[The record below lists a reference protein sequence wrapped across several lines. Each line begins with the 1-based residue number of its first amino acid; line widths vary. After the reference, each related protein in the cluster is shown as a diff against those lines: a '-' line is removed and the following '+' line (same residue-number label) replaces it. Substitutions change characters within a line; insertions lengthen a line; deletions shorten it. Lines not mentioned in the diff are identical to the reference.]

1 MQLRL
6 FSVDLLG
13 KQSYNEIDLI
23 GKNIGEQEERKLTKL
38 LELDTQRRDAILN
51 AALKEFALRGYD
63 DASTNVIAREAG
75 ISKALM
81 FHYVSSKQELFLVV
95 YDFFSDL
102 MKHEYFELMN
112 YEERDIFNKLHQ
124 SYVLQIALIQK
135 YPWITEFSK
144 LSSITN
150 SDEIN
155 NELEKRKTY
164 SDCYP
169 KLFDDIDTTKFR
181 KGVDIEMC
189 KQIIL
194 WLNIGF
200 TNQLLHEIRSDETN
214 VNSDILLKKLD
225 RYFEEFKKIFY
236 GISYE

>member
-1 MQLRL
+1 M
-6 FSVDLLG
+6 
-13 KQSYNEIDLI
+13 
-23 GKNIGEQEERKLTKL
+23 TKL

>member
-1 MQLRL
+1 M

-51 AALKEFALRGYD
+51 AALKEFAVRGYD

-81 FHYVSSKQELFLVV
+81 FHYVSSKQELFFVV

-155 NELEKRKTY
+155 NELKKRKTY

-225 RYFEEFKKIFY
+225 RYFEELKKIFY

>member
-1 MQLRL
+1 M
-6 FSVDLLG
+6 
-13 KQSYNEIDLI
+13 
-23 GKNIGEQEERKLTKL
+23 TTL
-38 LELDTQRRDAILN
+38 LELDAQRRDAILN
-51 AALKEFALRGYD
+51 AALKEFAVRGYD
-63 DASTNVIAREAG
+63 NASTNVIAKEAG

-102 MKHEYFELMN
+102 MKQEYFE
-112 YEERDIFNKLHQ
+112 LHQ
-124 SYVLQIALIQK
+124 SYVLQMALIQK

-144 LSSITN
+144 LSRITN

-155 NELEKRKTY
+155 SELEKRKTY

-181 KGVDIEMC
+181 KGVDIEIC

-214 VNSDILLKKLD
+214 VNSGVLLKRLD
-225 RYFEEFKKIFY
+225 RYFEELKKIFY

>member
-1 MQLRL
+1 M

-13 KQSYNEIDLI
+13 KESYNEIDLL
-23 GKNIGEQEERKLTKL
+23 GKHIGEQEERKLTTL
-38 LELDTQRRDAILN
+38 LELDAQRRDAILN
-51 AALKEFALRGYD
+51 AALKEFAVRGYD
-63 DASTNVIAREAG
+63 NASTNVIAKEAG

-102 MKHEYFELMN
+102 MKQEYFELMN

-144 LSSITN
+144 LSCITN
-150 SDEIN
+150 SEEIN
-155 NELEKRKTY
+155 SELEKRKSH

-169 KLFDDIDTTKFR
+169 KLFDEIDTTKFR
-181 KGVDIEMC
+181 KDMDIEMC

-194 WLNIGF
+194 WSNIGF
-200 TNQLLHEIRSDETN
+200 TNQLLHEIRNDEIN
-214 VNSDILLKKLD
+214 VNSDTLRKKLD
-225 RYFEEFKKIFY
+225 RYFNELKKIFY
-236 GISYE
+236 GVGNEQAI

>member
-1 MQLRL
+1 M

>member
-1 MQLRL
+1 M
-6 FSVDLLG
+6 
-13 KQSYNEIDLI
+13 
-23 GKNIGEQEERKLTKL
+23 TTL
-38 LELDTQRRDAILN
+38 LELDAQRRDAILN
-51 AALKEFALRGYD
+51 AALKEFAVRGYD
-63 DASTNVIAREAG
+63 NASTNVIAKEAG

>member
-6 FSVDLLG
+6 LSVDLLG

-23 GKNIGEQEERKLTKL
+23 GKNIGEQEERELTKL

-81 FHYVSSKQELFLVV
+81 FHYVSSKQELFFVV

-135 YPWITEFSK
+135 YTWITEFSK

-225 RYFEEFKKIFY
+225 RYFEELKKIFY

>member
-1 MQLRL
+1 M

-81 FHYVSSKQELFLVV
+81 FHYVSSKQELFFVV

-181 KGVDIEMC
+181 KGVDIEIC

-214 VNSDILLKKLD
+214 VNSGVLLKRLD
-225 RYFEEFKKIFY
+225 RYFEELKKIFY